1 MADADRRAVSGDLDG
16 AVSGYR
22 AVLDAEPRSV
32 DARVRLAQILISRK
46 RAREAVP
53 LLAGA
58 VALAP
63 GEAFLHRK
71 LGETLQA
78 TGDDKAALDAY
89 DAGLKVHPESH
100 DLRNGRWS
108 CLNRLR
114 RQDLMLAEAERAIA
128 ADRTDGAARY
138 ARAMACCG
146 QGRVE
151 IYLAALEREITE
163 LPGDKILE
171 AAIAEARAEAAAAAK
186 SR

>member
-1 MADADRRAVSGDLDG
+1 MERG
-16 AVSGYR
+16 
-22 AVLDAEPRSV
+22 
-32 DARVRLAQILISRK
+32 
-46 RAREAVP
+46 RARPARPDPDLPETGSRGGPPARGRGR
-53 LLAGA
+53 AR
-58 VALAP
+58 P

-114 RQDLMLAEAERAIA
+114 APRRDAGGSRA
-128 ADRTDGAARY
+128 RHRGRPDGRC
-138 ARAMACCG
+138 RPLRPRHGCCG

-151 IYLAALEREITE
+151 IYLAALEREIAE

-171 AAIAEARAEAAAAAK
+171 SAIAEARAG
-186 SR
+186 SRGRDEVALR